1 VAEEIRN
8 FVGSGITE
16 IRAPEPLVLEQTA

>member
-16 IRAPEPLVLEQTA
+16 IPAAAPLVLEQTA